1 MSGALN
7 EGKSPHLCRLFGRY
21 DFGRPWMAVAG
32 AVVAMLGL
40 GAQPAWGT
48 LTIFI
53 SDPGFLRGCSNTVT
67 IWAFAVAGVM
77 APVVMFIAEPV
88 QKRLGF
94 CLTSL
99 VGCVIAGLGIILSAF
114 ARNIGAL
121 IVTFGVVFGGAVGLS
136 YVTCVVAAQR
146 WYPQRRGVVGGLVVA
161 SFGASSFMY
170 NLVAKALANPNG
182 MATKAPAGATAEQK
196 AAWEQAFHN
205 EMKRTVPHA
214 FFVMGAIMIFLGL
227 VGSVFVHHPPV
238 EERKPEEAET
248 EKPQEG
254 EVTETNETSAS
265 ELRVEKKPEP
275 LQEAHSNSNCEVS
288 VETSE
293 PAKAGC
299 ELEADVEAQKV
310 LVDMSPKQMVKT
322 PQFWLL
328 FFVITL
334 GVTATV
340 FVLGSFSQFAKADA
354 QFDAPFALVGG
365 LAALSNAAGR
375 IAWGYLADL
384 IDYRRV
390 YVIDL
395 VLLTVLLFTYF
406 ETRINVVFWG
416 LWTCLIYAC
425 YGGLL
430 SLMPT
435 ATADAFGA
443 KWQGINYSIMFCGF
457 ALGTLLQAL
466 LLTALLDALGTYRAL
481 FYIMGALT
489 GAAAFA
495 MIAYKPPGR
504 GRWFAL
510 CTTYKRTLN

>member
-1 MSGALN
+1 MSGALH
-7 EGKSPHLCRLFGRY
+7 EAQSPHLCRLFGRY

-40 GAQPAWGT
+40 GAQASWGT
-48 LTIFI
+48 LTIFV

-67 IWAFAVAGVM
+67 IWAFAAAGVM
-77 APVVMFIAEPV
+77 GPVVMFIAEPV

-99 VGCVIAGLGIILSAF
+99 VGCVLSGLGIIFSAF
-114 ARNIGAL
+114 ARNIGVL
-121 IVTFGVVFGGAVGLS
+121 VVTFGVVFGGAVGLS

-161 SFGASSFMY
+161 SFGGSAFMY
-170 NLVAKALANPNG
+170 NMVAKALANPNG
-182 MATKAPAGATAEQK
+182 MATRAPAGATAEQK

-205 EMKRTVPHA
+205 EMRRTVPHV

-227 VGSVFVHHPPV
+227 VGSLFVHLPPAQEPKV
-238 EERKPEEAET
+238 EAET
-248 EKPQEG
+248 EKPQE
-254 EVTETNETSAS
+254 EVTEAKEATAT
-265 ELRVEKKPEP
+265 ELRMDADSES
-275 LQEAHSNSNCEVS
+275 LQRVHSNSNYGS
-288 VETSE
+288 AVETPES
-293 PAKAGC
+293 AAGAVS

-310 LVDMSPKQMVKT
+310 LVDMSPKQMIKT

-340 FVLGSFSQFAKADA
+340 FVLGSFSQFAKHDA
-354 QFDAPFALVGG
+354 QFEAPFALVGG

-375 IAWGYLADL
+375 IAWGYLVDL
-384 IDYRRV
+384 LDYRRV

-395 VLLTVLLFTYF
+395 TLLTVLLFTYF

-416 LWTCLIYAC
+416 LWTCFIYAC

-443 KWQGINYSIMFCGF
+443 KWQSINYSIMFSGF

-466 LLTALLDALGTYRAL
+466 LLTALLRALGSYRTL
-481 FYIMGALT
+481 FYIMGALS
-489 GAAAFA
+489 GVAAMA
-495 MIAYKPPGR
+495 MVAYKPPGR

-510 CTTYKRTLN
+510 CATYKRTLN